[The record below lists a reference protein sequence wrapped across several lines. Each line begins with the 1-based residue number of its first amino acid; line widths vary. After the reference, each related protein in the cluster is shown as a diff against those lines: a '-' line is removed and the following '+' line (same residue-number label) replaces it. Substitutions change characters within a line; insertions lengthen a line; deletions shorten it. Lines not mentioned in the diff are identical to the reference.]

1 MVEVGSGDQGGGNR
15 DPVRKSFGISRFSP
29 GGIRHAVVR
38 CAGEPSS
45 LPPRE
50 LTVRKIIVPALAF
63 LLGITITF
71 IIRGSAVKE
80 RAVAPAVPKETTAP
94 APLPPPGNPG
104 TTLSAQNVEAWQLL
118 HEGRAHEAQDVFL
131 GILSTDPEDQDAM
144 RGLVAARR
152 GMAGDDPSE
161 LRRQVAVYEDA
172 IRRGTDTKEHYTRL
186 AMIMLVAASER
197 AAQEIEAPSEAASP
211 PLPLRKSIQ
220 ASTPP
225 AVPQPV
231 DAVSP
236 SGKLPPPA
244 AHPVKPSG
252 PQTPPPTP
260 AAKRQAAPPVS
271 KRQTAPPRPA
281 PAPQAVTPPPAPAPQ
296 ASPPPA
302 PAPQASP
309 PPPVPTRPTAP
320 PPAPAP
326 QASTPPPTKPAPV
339 TANPLYTVRVGP
351 VFDRD
356 RASAIAKQ
364 LAAGG
369 FSPTISTQSGPV
381 FRVVSEPLP
390 RNVAED
396 LGATLA
402 GRGFRGQLEL
412 LAGGTAQLLFGA
424 FISQKDAEALSQ
436 RITAQGYDVWVV
448 RGGPAYMLQLG
459 PYPQSSVEAI
469 TGILKSGAADAT
481 VTVDPAP

>member
-1 MVEVGSGDQGGGNR
+1 M
-15 DPVRKSFGISRFSP
+15 
-29 GGIRHAVVR
+29 
-38 CAGEPSS
+38 
-45 LPPRE
+45 
-50 LTVRKIIVPALAF
+50 RKIIVPALAF

-80 RAVAPAVPKETTAP
+80 RAVAPAVPTEATVP
-94 APLPPPGNPG
+94 ASLPPRGNPG

-131 GILSTDPEDQDAM
+131 GILSTDPENQDAM

-152 GMAGDDPSE
+152 AMAGDDSSE

-211 PLPLRKSIQ
+211 PLRKPIQ

-225 AVPQPV
+225 AVRQPEDV
-231 DAVSP
+231 VPP

-252 PQTPPPTP
+252 PQTPPPSP
-260 AAKRQAAPPVS
+260 AAKRQTAPPVS

-281 PAPQAVTPPPAPAPQ
+281 PAPQTVPPPPAPARQ
-296 ASPPPA
+296 AAPPPA

-320 PPAPAP
+320 PTAPAP

-351 VFDRD
+351 VSNRD

-369 FSPTISTQSGPV
+369 FSPTISTQTGPV

-390 RNVAED
+390 RSVAED

-402 GRGFRGQLEL
+402 GRGFRSQLEP
-412 LAGGTAQLLFGA
+412 LAGGTAQLLFGTS
-424 FISQKDAEALSQ
+424 ISQKDAEGLSQ

-448 RGGPAYMLQLG
+448 RGGPAYTLQLG
-459 PYPQSSVEAI
+459 PYPQSSVETI
-469 TGILKSGAADAT
+469 TGILKSGAPDAT

>member
-1 MVEVGSGDQGGGNR
+1 MAGICVSSAPPHTLRRTLGCGTRQDHRDAQEQVVAGLVRNQEGLSAAQEGLGRLAADDVHLPTPFHESLRRVPSDGPRTAPLQKEDIPLSGEGVGRPAHLTGCATTTAPQRLINGRCSRVPGGNR
-15 DPVRKSFGISRFSP
+15 VGRSGRREQRPCPEVFWHQQVLA

-38 CAGEPSS
+38 CAGELSQP
-45 LPPRE
+45 PPRE

-80 RAVAPAVPKETTAP
+80 RAVAPAVPTETTVP
-94 APLPPPGNPG
+94 ASLPPRGNPG

-131 GILSTDPEDQDAM
+131 GILSTDPENQDAM

-152 GMAGDDPSE
+152 AMAGDDPSE

-211 PLPLRKSIQ
+211 PLRKPIQ

-225 AVPQPV
+225 AVRQPEDV
-231 DAVSP
+231 VPP

-252 PQTPPPTP
+252 PQTPPPSP
-260 AAKRQAAPPVS
+260 AAKRQTAPPVS
-271 KRQTAPPRPA
+271 KRQTASPRPA
-281 PAPQAVTPPPAPAPQ
+281 PAPQAVPPPPAPAPQ

-309 PPPVPTRPTAP
+309 PPA
-320 PPAPAP
+320 
-326 QASTPPPTKPAPV
+326 
-339 TANPLYTVRVGP
+339 
-351 VFDRD
+351 
-356 RASAIAKQ
+356 
-364 LAAGG
+364 
-369 FSPTISTQSGPV
+369 
-381 FRVVSEPLP
+381 
-390 RNVAED
+390 
-396 LGATLA
+396 
-402 GRGFRGQLEL
+402 
-412 LAGGTAQLLFGA
+412 
-424 FISQKDAEALSQ
+424 
-436 RITAQGYDVWVV
+436 
-448 RGGPAYMLQLG
+448 
-459 PYPQSSVEAI
+459 
-469 TGILKSGAADAT
+469 
-481 VTVDPAP
+481 

>member
-1 MVEVGSGDQGGGNR
+1 M
-15 DPVRKSFGISRFSP
+15 
-29 GGIRHAVVR
+29 
-38 CAGEPSS
+38 
-45 LPPRE
+45 
-50 LTVRKIIVPALAF
+50 RKIIVPALAF

-104 TTLSAQNVEAWQLL
+104 TTLSTQNVEAWQLL

-131 GILSTDPEDQDAM
+131 GILSTDPENQDAM

-152 GMAGDDPSE
+152 GMAADDPSE

-211 PLPLRKSIQ
+211 PLRKPIQ

-225 AVPQPV
+225 AVPQPEDV
-231 DAVSP
+231 VLP
-236 SGKLPPPA
+236 GGKLPRPP

-252 PQTPPPTP
+252 LQTTPPSP
-260 AAKRQAAPPVS
+260 AAKRPTAPPVS

-281 PAPQAVTPPPAPAPQ
+281 PVRQAAPPPVPAPQAAPPAPAP
-296 ASPPPA
+296 
-302 PAPQASP
+302 APQVSP
-309 PPPVPTRPTAP
+309 PPPASAPQAALAPAPARPTAL

-326 QASTPPPTKPAPV
+326 QASTPPPSKPAPV
-339 TANPLYTVRVGP
+339 TTNPLYTVRVGP
-351 VFDRD
+351 VSDRD

-364 LAAGG
+364 LTAGG
-369 FSPTISTQSGPV
+369 FSPTISTQTGPV

-390 RNVAED
+390 RSVAED
-396 LGATLA
+396 RWPAA
-402 GRGFRGQLEL
+402 RPSYSS
-412 LAGGTAQLLFGA
+412 AP
-424 FISQKDAEALSQ
+424 LSPRKTRKASRSASRPRDTMCGSFVEGLPTRSSSA
-436 RITAQGYDVWVV
+436 RILNL
-448 RGGPAYMLQLG
+448 RSRRLP
-459 PYPQSSVEAI
+459 PSS
-469 TGILKSGAADAT
+469 S
-481 VTVDPAP
+481 PAPQMRPCRSIPPRR